1 MAFRRDVTIVI
12 PAHDG
17 VSERLAR
24 AFASVVRQSHPPEAI
39 IVQLDHERRGA
50 AYTRNRAM
58 RSVRTWWTAFLDSD
72 DYLYPQHLERL
83 LDAAQ
88 RTGADLVYPYFDTN
102 GPDVLSTGQYGEVVN
117 PFRVAFGAEQEQWLR
132 QRGGFIPVTHLCRTD
147 RINKAGGFP
156 AQGRFKVPEG
166 NVSGDCED
174 YGLLIAMLDR
184 GARFHHHPE
193 RTWFYDQHGEN
204 TGGRAAGRTE
214 AEQAAFERGRAHA
227 AGS

>member
-12 PAHDG
+12 PTHDG
-17 VSERLAR
+17 RAEKLNR
-24 AFASVVRQSHPPEAI
+24 AFASAAGQSHPPEAVV
-39 IVQLDHERRGA
+39 VQVDSERRGA

-72 DYLYPQHLERL
+72 DWLYPHHLEVL
-83 LDAAQ
+83 LAAAE
-88 RTGADLVYPYFDTN
+88 RSRADLVYPYFDTN
-102 GPDVLSTGQYGEVVN
+102 GPDVLSTQQFGEVVN

-156 AQGRFKVPEG
+156 VQGRFKVPPG

-204 TGGRAAGRTE
+204 TGGRAAGRTDFE
-214 AEQAAFERGRAHA
+214 KAAYAQDR
-227 AGS
+227 